1 MKLLEDLVSLLHC
14 LLNHFWMTSLLGI
27 NTPWYVHGARVCRAA
42 LRRVV
47 LCYVV
52 LCCVALGM
60 SARVH
65 LCGDVESCRVSR
77 TSLCTHIREFGCC
90 TCMCHVRV

>member
-52 LCCVALGM
+52 LC
-60 SARVH
+60 RV
-65 LCGDVESCRVSR
+65 GYVR
-77 TSLCTHIREFGCC
+77 TCPP
-90 TCMCHVRV
+90 VRRRRIV